1 MAIPEESS
9 EPRTCQAGQMLES
22 LSELTA
28 VSDLVVLIGVW
39 PGPAMSKSLSG
50 LTAVSDG
57 TYPQLPFSA
66 VFAFNWPFSATPE
79 RPTRHLRGS
88 SGEHAFRVKINAG
101 LIFLTIPFDPLF
113 GRFWLFSASIGV
125 CEGQTELS
133 TAYPQFRATRPVSVT
148 QLYFN
153 AFNRTHT
160 HCCLVPNTGER
171 RQTAQRVPDTHIQF
185 R

>member
-1 MAIPEESS
+1 
-9 EPRTCQAGQMLES
+9 MLES

-50 LTAVSDG
+50 LTAVSDS